1 MVADRSWVGYAGSHA
16 QSHAAAMAAAA
27 EAAAEAEAAALEDA
41 AVAAAEQESA
51 VRAIVEQ
58 MIEERMARPPLTSSH
73 AWEVVRGSP
82 EGAAAAERYHAVAS
96 GASPPKPAVE
106 RRPPR
111 APARAPFGS
120 SSARCPSTFGSEN
133 SVSAPSKPAS
143 RAGSVARGEPFEG
156 LQKSRAKLEALEAKL
171 ALQAA
176 RAAEAEAEADEAR
189 RARAAAC
196 AVVVGELRASEAAA
210 AQLSEALASARGAAA
225 ESAAEAL
232 KLRALLSQQGQ
243 QLSAALG
250 EEQAS
255 RAALGDAEA
264 ARAQLAV
271 DLATENARAKELTR
285 KLSAAQE
292 RLRGE
297 REASAAKAETAA
309 AEARAEKSALQQAV
323 RAAQEQLAAE
333 VAAKRRLIGEYQT
346 TKAALADARASNEQ
360 RQLLA
365 DAAPSARKEEEWRE
379 RLEAVRSEGT
389 QLRSQ
394 LKSARDELAAA
405 KAARATGDQ
414 ANEQLAERFTAAHQL
429 LEEGAERTAAAE
441 GAAAELRATVA
452 DCERALDVAAAR
464 EAAHAVNTR
473 TLLAELRDDDEGLVP
488 LLAAQ
493 MFEVA
498 SMQVGYSELQRRE
511 GRAASRT
518 AALEQQTEAML
529 ARLSAEGEA
538 GAGRDAEVN
547 ELRAKLGAAARRTRD
562 VQHRL
567 DEETRARMAAQSQ
580 LAAMQATM
588 RRWTPSKASTA
599 ASVSSPR
606 TPASSR
612 YNGAGSGSPPDID
625 ALSAEHPSPRAFAP
639 SPTPGSAWAA
649 ERSPGE

>member
-210 AQLSEALASARGAAA
+210 AQLSEALASARGAAE

-297 REASAAKAETAA
+297 REAAAAKAETAA

-346 TKAALADARASNEQ
+346 TKAALADARASHEQ

-588 RRWTPSKASTA
+588 RRWTPSKASAA

-606 TPASSR
+606 TPASTR
-612 YNGAGSGSPPDID
+612 YNGAGAGSPPDID
-625 ALSAEHPSPRAFAP
+625 ELSAEHPSPRAFAP

>member
-210 AQLSEALASARGAAA
+210 AQLSESLASARGAAE

-297 REASAAKAETAA
+297 REAAAAKAETAA

-346 TKAALADARASNEQ
+346 AKAALADARASNEQ

-588 RRWTPSKASTA
+588 RRWTPSKASAA

-606 TPASSR
+606 TPASTR
-612 YNGAGSGSPPDID
+612 FNGAGAGSPPDID
-625 ALSAEHPSPRAFAP
+625 ELSAEHPSPRAFAP

>member
-297 REASAAKAETAA
+297 REAAAAKAETAA

-333 VAAKRRLIGEYQT
+333 VAAKRRLIGDYQI

-464 EAAHAVNTR
+464 EAAHSVNTR

-588 RRWTPSKASTA
+588 RRWTPSKASA
-599 ASVSSPR
+599 GASVSSPR
-606 TPASSR
+606 TPASTR
-612 YNGAGSGSPPDID
+612 YNGAGAASPPDID
-625 ALSAEHPSPRAFAP
+625 ELSAEHPSPRAFAP

>member
-1 MVADRSWVGYAGSHA
+1 M
-16 QSHAAAMAAAA
+16 
-27 EAAAEAEAAALEDA
+27 
-41 AVAAAEQESA
+41 
-51 VRAIVEQ
+51 
-58 MIEERMARPPLTSSH
+58 
-73 AWEVVRGSP
+73 
-82 EGAAAAERYHAVAS
+82 
-96 GASPPKPAVE
+96 
-106 RRPPR
+106 
-111 APARAPFGS
+111 
-120 SSARCPSTFGSEN
+120 
-133 SVSAPSKPAS
+133 SAPSKPAS

-210 AQLSEALASARGAAA
+210 AQLSEALASARGAAE

-292 RLRGE
+292 SCA
-297 REASAAKAETAA
+297 ASARRRRRSAETAA

-333 VAAKRRLIGEYQT
+333 VAAKRRLIGEYQS
-346 TKAALADARASNEQ
+346 TKAALADARASHEQ

-588 RRWTPSKASTA
+588 RRWTPSKASAA

-606 TPASSR
+606 TPASTR
-612 YNGAGSGSPPDID
+612 FNGAGAGSPPDID
-625 ALSAEHPSPRAFAP
+625 ELSAEHPSPRAFAP

>member
-297 REASAAKAETAA
+297 REAAAAKAETAA
-309 AEARAEKSALQQAV
+309 AEARAAKSALQQAV

-346 TKAALADARASNEQ
+346 TKAALADARASHEQ

-429 LEEGAERTAAAE
+429 LEKGAERTAAAE

-588 RRWTPSKASTA
+588 RRWTPSKASA
-599 ASVSSPR
+599 GASVSSPR
-606 TPASSR
+606 TPASTR
-612 YNGAGSGSPPDID
+612 YNGAGAGSPPDID
-625 ALSAEHPSPRAFAP
+625 ELSAEHPSPRAFAP

>member
-96 GASPPKPAVE
+96 GASPPKPRWSAG
-106 RRPPR
+106 RRAR
-111 APARAPFGS
+111 RRAPFGS

-189 RARAAAC
+189 RARGG
-196 AVVVGELRASEAAA
+196 VRGGGGRAPRE
-210 AQLSEALASARGAAA
+210 RGGGGAAERIA
-225 ESAAEAL
+225 RERARRGGESAAEAL

-297 REASAAKAETAA
+297 REAAAAKAETAA

-333 VAAKRRLIGEYQT
+333 VAAKRRLIGEYQS

-588 RRWTPSKASTA
+588 RRWTPSKASA
-599 ASVSSPR
+599 GASVSSPR
-606 TPASSR
+606 TPASTR
-612 YNGAGSGSPPDID
+612 YNGAGAGSPPDID
-625 ALSAEHPSPRAFAP
+625 ELSAEHPSPRAFAP
-639 SPTPGSAWAA
+639 SPAPGSAWAA